1 MAFIFVPNAE
11 GGFDEGD
18 RQTNPDTGVE
28 YIYISGAWRALGP
41 DISNEFPELDERY
54 VNKAGDTMTGNLM
67 VGNSRNLIF
76 KKADGSNQFSINP
89 NVNSD
94 YFTNIYTFN
103 SLDGN
108 GGVRFRVS
116 QDQGVAPSSYDTLVS
131 LSGIKQDIGGVEYT
145 GTLALN
151 RVQTP
156 TDPDQ
161 AANKWYVDN
170 AVGNVDLSEYLPLAG
185 GTMTGDLDMN
195 NANIEMLGS
204 RIDFF
209 NDAGDKTMEIAKSG
223 FIKSRDMLRVV
234 REDGGPI
241 LEGRTSE
248 SSSDIKVKIDSDG
261 YFQFRDRGELY
272 GDIYLKGNKRYI
284 VQGAANTNVA
294 QFFARTDNIAR
305 FEPSVSGKTIEIKGV
320 ADPVD
325 PRDAVNLQYL
335 NGLPFATEDYVN
347 TATEHDLTDEGTQ
360 NLEPDNWVV
369 KQKNQDGNNRTFIGI
384 YDGEMHLYNVADPT
398 NGADGWAVNKGYVDT
413 LFSSSGGGSYLP
425 LTGGDLTGKIDI
437 TIDSPGNAAIR
448 TIGSINV
455 KGDGQGIGGS
465 NNFIAH
471 KDYVRVYSTPSS
483 PQDVVNKE
491 YAEGHFAATGH
502 THDYKK
508 AALWKAVSPSTA
520 AGDLQVGEFFV
531 ADNNNIYLNPKS
543 ANGIDL
549 GISGT
554 TEYSQSMTYLAS
566 IYGRGTYNSLYSTV
580 ADKINFNVSSNNYIR
595 VQSSHLLYKQG
606 FSVGTQYVINIPG
619 FTP

>member
-1 MAFIFVPNAE
+1 MAFIFVP
-11 GGFDEGD
+11 GPDGSFTEGD
-18 RQTNPDTGVE
+18 RQVNPDTGVE
-28 YIYISGAWRALGP
+28 YCYLDGAWRALGP
-41 DISNEFPELDERY
+41 KIEDEFDTLDDRY
-54 VNKAGDTMTGNLM
+54 VKLDGTSVVGDLYRLRGPNSAGTG
-67 VGNSRNLIF
+67 
-76 KKADGSNQFSINP
+76 
-89 NVNSD
+89 
-94 YFTNIYTFN
+94 FN
-103 SLDGN
+103 SFHNISDGEQRLYN
-108 GGVRFRVS
+108 MALPEDS
-116 QDQGVAPSSYDTLVS
+116 N
-131 LSGIKQDIGGVEYT
+131 T
-145 GTLALN
+145 GWAAS
-151 RVQTP
+151 VQ
-156 TDPDQ
+156 
-161 AANKWYVDN
+161 YVQNYVQN
-170 AVGNVDLSEYLPLAG
+170 AVGNVDLSGYLPLTG
-185 GTMTGDLDMN
+185 GELTGDLDMN

-272 GDIYLKGNKRYI
+272 GDVYLKGNKRYI

-360 NLEPDNWVV
+360 DLEPDNWVV
-369 KQKNQDGNNRTFIGI
+369 KQKNQEGNNRTFIGI
-384 YDGEMHLYNVADPT
+384 YDGEMHLYNVADPS
-398 NGADGWAVNKGYVDT
+398 DGNDAWAANKGYVDNVVAD
-413 LFSSSGGGSYLP
+413 YLP
-425 LTGGDLTGKIDI
+425 LTGGDLTDKIDI
-437 TIDSPGNAAIR
+437 TLDSPENAAIR

-455 KGDGQGIGGS
+455 KADGEMIGGS

-471 KDYVRVYSTPSS
+471 KDYVRVYSTPSG
-483 PQDVVNKE
+483 PQDVVNKS

-531 ADNNNIYLNPKS
+531 ADNNNIYLHSKS
-543 ANGIDL
+543 ANSIDL

-580 ADKINFNVSSNNYIR
+580 ADKINLNVSSNNYIR

-606 FSVGTQYVINIPG
+606 MSVGTQYVINIPG

>member
-1 MAFIFVPNAE
+1 MAFIFVPNAD
-11 GGFDEGD
+11 GSFTEGD
-18 RQTNPDTGVE
+18 KQTNPDTGVE
-28 YIYISGAWRALGP
+28 YCYIDGAWRALGP
-41 DISNEFPELDERY
+41 KIEDEFDTLDDRYIKLNGRSDVGDAYTIKGPGETTGATSTFHQIKDGKQYLYHIDTPQDSNTEWVANVSY
-54 VNKAGDTMTGNLM
+54 VKSKTDDKMSKQGTQT
-67 VGNSRNLIF
+67 
-76 KKADGSNQFSINP
+76 
-89 NVNSD
+89 VNSD
-94 YFTNIYTFN
+94 H
-103 SLDGN
+103 
-108 GGVRFRVS
+108 
-116 QDQGVAPSSYDTLVS
+116 
-131 LSGIKQDIGGVEYT
+131 
-145 GTLALN
+145 
-151 RVQTP
+151 
-156 TDPDQ
+156 
-161 AANKWYVDN
+161 W
-170 AVGNVDLSEYLPLAG
+170 
-185 GTMTGDLDMN
+185 
-195 NANIEMLGS
+195 
-204 RIDFF
+204 
-209 NDAGDKTMEIAKSG
+209 
-223 FIKSRDMLRVV
+223 
-234 REDGGPI
+234 
-241 LEGRTSE
+241 
-248 SSSDIKVKIDSDG
+248 KII
-261 YFQFRDRGELY
+261 Q
-272 GDIYLKGNKRYI
+272 
-284 VQGAANTNVA
+284 
-294 QFFARTDNIAR
+294 
-305 FEPSVSGKTIEIKGV
+305 P
-320 ADPVD
+320 
-325 PRDAVNLQYL
+325 
-335 NGLPFATEDYVN
+335 
-347 TATEHDLTDEGTQ
+347 
-360 NLEPDNWVV
+360 
-369 KQKNQDGNNRTFIGI
+369 NQDGNNRTFVDI